1 MFPRT
6 SMFLATML
14 LALAPR
20 AGATA
25 PTAPEPDRARGRAI
39 LQELIET
46 DTTSSHGNVTA
57 AARKMEKRF
66 LDAGFAPADVQVVG
80 ANPDKLNLVVRL
92 HGRGERKPV
101 LLLAH
106 LDVVEAPRAEWHY
119 DPFKLTEDGG
129 YFYGRGTIDI
139 KGAGAG
145 LVETFLR
152 LREQR
157 FVPRGDY
164 VLALTAG
171 EEDGADNGI
180 QWLLAHRPELI
191 EAGYS
196 LNMDDNGPAIRNGR
210 PADLTIET
218 AEKVYLSYT
227 LTTHNP
233 GGHSSEPKPDNAIVE
248 LAQAVLKLSSLHFPL
263 RTNEVT
269 RAYYAHLAEQA
280 DGARKADMLALAHDP
295 SDRVPSNQAALARV
309 AATSTYD
316 DSMLRSTCV
325 ATMIEGGLAENALPQ
340 TAKATINCRLLPD
353 EDLDQVDALLKKTID
368 DPRVGLARIGE
379 ANRSPA
385 SKVDAELFR
394 QIADVAAT
402 MWGPIPVTPYMSAGA
417 SDSVFLRA
425 HGMPSYVFNGIPID
439 VDDDRW
445 HARDERIPVAS
456 FYLSLEFDYRL
467 LKAL

>member
-1 MFPRT
+1 MRRNGFAAMAALGLVMPT
-6 SMFLATML
+6 AFAATTQ
-14 LALAPR
+14 
-20 AGATA
+20 ATA
-25 PTAPEPDRARGRAI
+25 PDHDRVRGRAI
-39 LQELIET
+39 LQELVET

-57 AARKMEKRF
+57 AARKMARRF
-66 LDAGFAPADVQVVG
+66 LDAGFAPADVQLVG
-80 ANPDKLNLVVRL
+80 DNPDKLDLVVRF
-92 HGRGERKPV
+92 HGRDERKPV

-145 LVETFLR
+145 LVETLLR
-152 LREQR
+152 LHEEHY
-157 FVPRGDY
+157 VPRGDY
-164 VLALTAG
+164 ILALTAG

-180 QWLLAHRPELI
+180 QWLLAHRPALI
-191 EAGYS
+191 DAGYS
-196 LNMDDNGPAIRNGR
+196 LNMDDNGPAIRDGK

-269 RAYYAHLAEQA
+269 RAYFAHLALQA
-280 DGARKADMLALAHDP
+280 GGQQKTDMLALAHDP
-295 SDRVPSNQAALARV
+295 SDPAAVARV
-309 AATSTYD
+309 AASATFN

-325 ATMIEGGLAENALPQ
+325 ATMIEGGVAENALPQ

-353 EDLDQVDALLKKTID
+353 EDLAGVDALLKKTIA
-368 DPRVGLARIGE
+368 DPHVELARIGE

-385 SKVDAELFR
+385 SKVDGKLFG

-445 HARDERIPVAS
+445 HARDERIPVES
-456 FYLSLEFDYRL
+456 FYQSLEFDYRL